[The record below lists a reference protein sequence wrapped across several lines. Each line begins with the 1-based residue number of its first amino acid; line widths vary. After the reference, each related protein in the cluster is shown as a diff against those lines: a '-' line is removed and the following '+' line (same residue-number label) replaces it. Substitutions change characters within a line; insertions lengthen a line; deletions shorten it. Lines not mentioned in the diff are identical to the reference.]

1 MNNIVIKRL
10 MAYFIDFI
18 IVALIASCFS
28 YLSFINPNRVQYE
41 EKYQEILT
49 LYDKLE
55 QKEITKEEYEA
66 KYYTL
71 YYDLNHLNINYA
83 FINLVV
89 LIGYFGI
96 FQWQSG
102 GQTIGKRILKIKI
115 TTKEDKNPSVVSY
128 LIRTLVLNNIIITLL
143 EIFVLFLFSANDYYP
158 LYSNI
163 NLVGYILLYI
173 IAFFFLVRSD
183 HRGLHD
189 LIAST
194 KVVMVSPSDEEE
206 IQEAKYEEVLKKPK
220 KSTKTKT

>member
-1 MNNIVIKRL
+1 M
-10 MAYFIDFI
+10 
-18 IVALIASCFS
+18 
-28 YLSFINPNRVQYE
+28 
-41 EKYQEILT
+41 
-49 LYDKLE
+49 
-55 QKEITKEEYEA
+55 
-66 KYYTL
+66 
-71 YYDLNHLNINYA
+71 
-83 FINLVV
+83 
-89 LIGYFGI
+89 
-96 FQWQSG
+96 
-102 GQTIGKRILKIKI
+102 
-115 TTKEDKNPSVVSY
+115 
-128 LIRTLVLNNIIITLL
+128 IRTLVLNNIIITLL